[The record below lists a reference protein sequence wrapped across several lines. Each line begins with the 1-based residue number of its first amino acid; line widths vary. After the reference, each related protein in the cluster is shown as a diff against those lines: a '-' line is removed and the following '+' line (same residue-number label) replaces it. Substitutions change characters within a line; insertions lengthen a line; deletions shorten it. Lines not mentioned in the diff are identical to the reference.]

1 MSLLHCKNIF
11 VAIKKPGT
19 PSTSG
24 SSHSTSALKVKS
36 FASFRKSK
44 GKEWHKKVNKKGKEK
59 VDVID
64 YIGLM
69 EWNIKQEDLKVK
81 RGKKLPLK
89 ISPNAN
95 YSTLREEAEKS
106 GNLS

>member
-1 MSLLHCKNIF
+1 MSA
-11 VAIKKPGT
+11 V
-19 PSTSG
+19 
-24 SSHSTSALKVKS
+24 KVKS

-44 GKEWHKKVNKKGKEK
+44 GKEWHKKVNKKDKEK
-59 VDVID
+59 VEDVMI

-81 RGKKLPLK
+81 RGKKLPLR

-95 YSTLREEAEKS
+95 YSTLREEADKVEK
-106 GNLS
+106 LS